1 MDIPQLPKKII
12 KTYSSMFFPKKRE
25 NLNKSSDFLYNI
37 TMVIISWI
45 IFGFAIYLSFRCH
58 NGFDLGGFL
67 LAFFFSPFYILY
79 HLALTNLCGLMK

>member
-1 MDIPQLPKKII
+1 MDIPNKII

-25 NLNKSSDFLYNI
+25 HFENSSGFLYNI
-37 TMVIISWI
+37 IMVIISWI

-58 NGFDLGGFL
+58 KGFNLGGFL
-67 LAFFFSPFYILY
+67 LALFFSPFYILY

>member
-1 MDIPQLPKKII
+1 MDIPELPKKII
-12 KTYSSMFFPKKRE
+12 KTYSSMFFPKKKEHFE
-25 NLNKSSDFLYNI
+25 NSSGFLYNI

-45 IFGFAIYLSFRCH
+45 IFGFAIYLSFKC
-58 NGFDLGGFL
+58 NKGFNLGSFL